1 MVLPIDK
8 ERRPLRIRNRLQTT
22 INREIMNK
30 EIRDF
35 MDKLE
40 DDIVRYQRR
49 VDRKEDVEYYAPM
62 LKECKEALAIMKRA
76 TE

>member
-1 MVLPIDK
+1 
-8 ERRPLRIRNRLQTT
+8 
-22 INREIMNK
+22 MNK